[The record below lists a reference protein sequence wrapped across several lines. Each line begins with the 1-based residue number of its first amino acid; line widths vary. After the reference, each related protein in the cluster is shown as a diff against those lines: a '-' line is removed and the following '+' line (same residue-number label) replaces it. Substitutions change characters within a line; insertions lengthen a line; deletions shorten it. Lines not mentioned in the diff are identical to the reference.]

1 MRRSARS
8 WAHEKSAREAKRCG
22 SVTKSAVARPSAR
35 AVGYKILGKAAAG
48 EEAGVGGI
56 GRHWASADH
65 FVTTLYTS
73 CVSLAVA
80 IILRLVV
87 PFSFYA
93 QFLIVMPVT
102 SFLLVS

>member
-1 MRRSARS
+1 LRLG
-8 WAHEKSAREAKRCG
+8 HEERGRQTVGEG
-22 SVTKSAVARPSAR
+22 SGVQDT
-35 AVGYKILGKAAAG
+35 GKAAAG
-48 EEAGVGGI
+48 EEAAGGI
-56 GRHWASADH
+56 GRWRADH

>member
-1 MRRSARS
+1 MRNRQERPSVAARS
-8 WAHEKSAREAKRCG
+8 RRARSPDRRRGQWGIRCWGRRRQGRKRWRGRHWACW
-22 SVTKSAVARPSAR
+22 
-35 AVGYKILGKAAAG
+35 
-48 EEAGVGGI
+48 
-56 GRHWASADH
+56 HWASADH

-93 QFLIVMPVT
+93 QFLIVMFVT